1 MSHKTKEQE
10 AAFLQFTNA
19 ACIVAEGPEWK
30 GSSSDIVQIRRAD
43 LEDLSEKLAKYRRL
57 IGVKVS

>member
-10 AAFLQFTNA
+10 AAQFTNA

-30 GSSSDIVQIRRAD
+30 GSSSDLVQIRRAD